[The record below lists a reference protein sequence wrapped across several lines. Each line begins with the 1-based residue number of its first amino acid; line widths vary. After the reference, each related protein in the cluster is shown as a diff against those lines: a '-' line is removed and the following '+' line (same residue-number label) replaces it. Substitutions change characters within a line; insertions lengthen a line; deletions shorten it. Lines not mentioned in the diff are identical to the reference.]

1 MVQSVDVLRNKRVLL
16 GVTGG
21 IAAYKSPEIVRRL
34 KDAGAEVRVVMT
46 PSATRLVAPTVFQ
59 AVSGEPVRSELWDEA
74 AEAAM
79 SHIELARWA
88 DLVLVAPATAHLL
101 SKLAAGDA
109 GNLLT
114 TVCLAT
120 RAPIV
125 LAPAMNQ
132 AMWRHPA
139 TQANRRRLESRGV
152 TFIGPASG
160 SQACGDVGPGRMV
173 EPAEILPALAGEA
186 TALQDRDALR
196 GRLTGVRVVVTAGPT
211 REPIDPV
218 RFVSNRSSGKMGFAV
233 ARAALEAGAEVTLIA
248 GPVNLPTPEGAR
260 RTDVETAAEMCAA
273 TLATIEGADIYI
285 GAAAISDYRPE
296 PAPQKIKKRSDR
308 LVLEMQKSPDLLAT
322 IAARPRPPFT
332 VGFAAETEHL
342 EEHARQKL
350 DGKRLDMI
358 VANLVGARLGFDEDD
373 NSVVILWQDGRREFS
388 RMSKERLAR
397 LIVAVV
403 AERFATARADRVTP
417 LRRPGT
423 TERR

>member
-1 MVQSVDVLRNKRVLL
+1 MDVLQKKRILL

-101 SKLAAGDA
+101 SQLAAGDA

-139 TQANRRRLESRGV
+139 TQANRRTLESRGV
-152 TFIGPASG
+152 CFVGPASG

-173 EPAEILPALAGEA
+173 EAAELLPALAGEA
-186 TALQDRDALR
+186 TALADRDELR
-196 GRLTGVRVVVTAGPT
+196 GRLAGVRVVVTAGPT

-248 GPVNLPTPEGAR
+248 GPVNLATPEGAL
-260 RTDVETAAEMCAA
+260 RTDVETAAEMCEA
-273 TLATIEGADIYI
+273 TLGCIEGADLYI
-285 GAAAISDYRPE
+285 GAAAISDYRPD
-296 PAPQKIKKRSDR
+296 PAPQKIKKRSDS
-308 LVLEMQKSPDLLAT
+308 LKLEMQKSPDLLAT
-322 IAARPRPPFT
+322 IAARPKAPFT
-332 VGFAAETEHL
+332 VGFAAETERV
-342 EEHARQKL
+342 EEHALQKL
-350 DGKRLDMI
+350 ENKRLDMI

-373 NSVVILWQDGRREFS
+373 NSVVILWRGGRREFS

-397 LIVAVV
+397 RILGVV
-403 AERFATARADRVTP
+403 AERFAAARADRVTP
-417 LRRPGT
+417 LRRPGGA
-423 TERR
+423 